1 MTCIE
6 CGNEKDEYNY
16 LCKDC
21 YLKSHPI
28 IESRQRLKLHIC
40 KMCGAPSVKPDLW
53 YESPS
58 EAEVEEYII
67 KALIELIDYRYKI
80 KTLTERK
87 IEIIELDE
95 KIFEINEQ
103 NDIITGKFSI
113 KGIPDLFL
121 PEISIEEEFSV
132 FIKYRK
138 CHSCQLISVGGGV
151 VAKVQ
156 LRCNKR
162 QIDEMKIELN
172 TFFAKYQNTKNQNLV
187 PTEEIQL
194 KDGWDLS
201 YYETHGAEVLAQYL
215 KDNFG
220 AHIIKTK
227 EIITYN
233 RTKNKNVTRTVLSAR
248 LPEYLIGDI
257 ILFEDRPFQ
266 IVQIN
271 STNTKLF
278 DFVNKTLVSKS
289 NESILNLNMT
299 NLYSRTQLTKF
310 QVIALDLNLQSA
322 QLMNLSTYEYLEIR
336 IDDLP
341 YTIEEGIEIFGFIW
355 NEFVFIDQLP
365 PIKQF
370 EQKTM

>member
-1 MTCIE
+1 M
-6 CGNEKDEYNY
+6 
-16 LCKDC
+16 
-21 YLKSHPI
+21 
-28 IESRQRLKLHIC
+28 
-40 KMCGAPSVKPDLW
+40 
-53 YESPS
+53 
-58 EAEVEEYII
+58 
-67 KALIELIDYRYKI
+67 
-80 KTLTERK
+80 
-87 IEIIELDE
+87 
-95 KIFEINEQ
+95 
-103 NDIITGKFSI
+103 
-113 KGIPDLFL
+113 
-121 PEISIEEEFSV
+121 

-138 CHSCQLISVGGGV
+138 CHSCQFISVGGGV

-310 QVIALDLNLQSA
+310 QVIALDLILQSA